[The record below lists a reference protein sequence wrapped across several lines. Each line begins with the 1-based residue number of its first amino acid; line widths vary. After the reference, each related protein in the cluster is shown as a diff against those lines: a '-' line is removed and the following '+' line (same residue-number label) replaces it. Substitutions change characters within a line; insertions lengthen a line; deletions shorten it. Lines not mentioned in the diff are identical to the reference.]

1 MFSADPLEKVRV
13 KRRLAKCV
21 RSASV
26 NVELKK
32 KKKICDELKER
43 IVLSFSSSYVAMA

>member
-21 RSASV
+21 RNASV
-26 NVELKK
+26 NAEE
-32 KKKICDELKER
+32 KKKICEELKEG